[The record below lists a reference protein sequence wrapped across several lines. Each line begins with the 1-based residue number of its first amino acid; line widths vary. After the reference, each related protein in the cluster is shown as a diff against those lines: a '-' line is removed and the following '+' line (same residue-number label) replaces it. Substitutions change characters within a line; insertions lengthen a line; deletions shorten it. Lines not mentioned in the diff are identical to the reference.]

1 MSVVDKLQENYNLRQ
16 DIQKLKEAIVE
27 KEMKI
32 SANNKEIFKICNHD
46 WRYDD
51 DVYGNDC
58 KFICSKCGLFR
69 NKWIYS

>member
-1 MSVVDKLQENYNLRQ
+1 MSVVKKLHENLILRQ
-16 DIQKLKEAIVE
+16 RIQKLKEEILE

-32 SANNKEIFKICNHD
+32 TANNKEIFKICNHD

-58 KFICSKCGLFR
+58 KFICGKCGLFR
-69 NKWIYS
+69 NKWMYS